1 MPFFSDT
8 GPGGFQPKRAFR
20 FLVTF
25 SELSDLTF
33 MVSKAKKPAYK
44 VEPTSHQILNHQF
57 NFPGIVKWDPM
68 DVTFIDAVDPN
79 VGSKFYNALLNSG
92 YVAPVSEGDLLTG
105 VTKVSTTSTIGEVRI
120 KQLDGGGVILPA
132 GSDPGEVIG
141 SVDSTRI
148 LEECTLKNAFITSVQ
163 FGEQLDYA
171 QEGLININIGLTY
184 DYATYDAVAGGKAY
198 AG

>member
-33 MVSKAKKPAYK
+33 MVKTAAKPSYTIG
-44 VEPTSHQILNHQF
+44 TSAHQILNHQF
-57 NFPGIVKWDPM
+57 NFPGIVKWEPVTM
-68 DVTFIDAVDPN
+68 TFIDAVDPN
-79 VGSKFYNALLNSG
+79 VGSKFYAALLNSG
-92 YVAPVSEGDLLTG
+92 YVAPTTESALVTG
-105 VTKVSTTSTIGEVRI
+105 VTKVGTTSTIGEVRI

-141 SVDSTRI
+141 AVDSTNI
-148 LEECTLKNAFITSVQ
+148 LEEWTLKNAFINSVK
-163 FGEQLDYA
+163 FGDGLSY
-171 QEGLININIGLTY
+171 EGEALVEVSVSITY
-184 DYATYDAVAGGKAY
+184 DYATYSSVPGGVPY